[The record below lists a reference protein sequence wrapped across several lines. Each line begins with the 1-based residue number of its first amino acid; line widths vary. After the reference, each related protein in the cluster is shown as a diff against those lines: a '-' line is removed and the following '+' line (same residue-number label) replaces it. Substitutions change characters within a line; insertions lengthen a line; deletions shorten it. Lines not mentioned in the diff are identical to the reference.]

1 MWKNLLVALVL
12 PALLFVSC
20 QKNVSDVKDLKTSQ
34 DEIVA
39 LFVFNYS
46 LNHNDEYHIMR
57 ATMDVMVRPDSTP
70 EALSAKA
77 GFFILSKTISGELS

>member
-1 MWKNLLVALVL
+1 M
-12 PALLFVSC
+12 
-20 QKNVSDVKDLKTSQ
+20 
-34 DEIVA
+34 VA

-46 LNHNDEYHIMR
+46 LNQKDEYHITR